1 MLEGSKMKDGWMDR
15 PVDGRWIHANLPSDG
30 MHVHYYSVPSL
41 AASLRKPAETTAETE
56 S

>member
-1 MLEGSKMKDGWMDR
+1 MLEGSKVKEMDGWI
-15 PVDGRWIHANLPSDG
+15 GRSMVVVYMPSDG
-30 MHVHYYSVPSL
+30 MLVHYYSVPSL